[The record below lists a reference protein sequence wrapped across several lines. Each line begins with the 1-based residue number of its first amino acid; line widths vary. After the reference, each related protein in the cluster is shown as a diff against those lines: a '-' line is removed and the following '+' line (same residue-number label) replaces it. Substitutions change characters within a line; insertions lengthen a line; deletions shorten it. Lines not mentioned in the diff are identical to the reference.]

1 MDDSSYQQ
9 LLDEIAKADAVIVG
23 IGPDLSE
30 AAGLA
35 LKGGS
40 RAFDERFSDF
50 ANDFFL
56 RSIEQ
61 GERFKWTRPEN
72 KWAFT
77 ARLLQYLR
85 DSEPGQPYADLVR
98 LLEGK
103 EFFALTPNSDGLA
116 ARALGDE
123 RVAMLRGDYR
133 WLQCEKGCTDR
144 VYPSE
149 GYIDELVA
157 NTSGC
162 AIPSELVPTCPEC
175 GRPLTPWVYGY
186 EFLEGE
192 HHKQQFEHWNAFLEK
207 NINSKIVFLQVGA
220 GMKNQEYLKLPFWNM
235 TMQHPDA
242 FYVAIEKQAAF
253 APPEIE
259 DKALTFEGD
268 IAAILHR
275 AASLE

>member
-61 GERFKWTRPEN
+61 GERFKWTKPEN

-157 NTSGC
+157 NTSARADLPRVRPTAHAVGVR
-162 AIPSELVPTCPEC
+162 LRVPRRRAP
-175 GRPLTPWVYGY
+175 
-186 EFLEGE
+186 
-192 HHKQQFEHWNAFLEK
+192 
-207 NINSKIVFLQVGA
+207 
-220 GMKNQEYLKLPFWNM
+220 
-235 TMQHPDA
+235 
-242 FYVAIEKQAAF
+242 QAAVR
-253 APPEIE
+253 
-259 DKALTFEGD
+259 ALERVSGEEHQQQD
-268 IAAILHR
+268 RILAAWCEHEEPGVSQAAVLEHDD
-275 AASLE
+275 AASGRVLRGD

>member
-85 DSEPGQPYADLVR
+85 DSEPGQPS
-98 LLEGK
+98 G
-103 EFFALTPNSDGLA
+103 F
-116 ARALGDE
+116 ARA
-123 RVAMLRGDYR
+123 RSFSR
-133 WLQCEKGCTDR
+133 
-144 VYPSE
+144 
-149 GYIDELVA
+149 
-157 NTSGC
+157 
-162 AIPSELVPTCPEC
+162 
-175 GRPLTPWVYGY
+175 
-186 EFLEGE
+186 
-192 HHKQQFEHWNAFLEK
+192 
-207 NINSKIVFLQVGA
+207 
-220 GMKNQEYLKLPFWNM
+220 
-235 TMQHPDA
+235 
-242 FYVAIEKQAAF
+242 
-253 APPEIE
+253 
-259 DKALTFEGD
+259 
-268 IAAILHR
+268 
-275 AASLE
+275 

>member
-1 MDDSSYQQ
+1 MDMGSETRRI
-9 LLDEIAKADAVIVG
+9 LLVEVDVLRVDLEHDGDDAQRIGDASRCLCRVDVTRGGVFRDVDKALALVRARAAVQVNGHVVVGQVRIVDAVRVH
-23 IGPDLSE
+23 L
-30 AAGLA
+30 L
-35 LKGGS
+35 
-40 RAFDERFSDF
+40 
-50 ANDFFL
+50 L
-56 RSIEQ
+56 R
-61 GERFKWTRPEN
+61 RP
-72 KWAFT
+72 FT
-77 ARLLQYLR
+77 
-85 DSEPGQPYADLVR
+85 
-98 LLEGK
+98 
-103 EFFALTPNSDGLA
+103 
-116 ARALGDE
+116 
-123 RVAMLRGDYR
+123 
-133 WLQCEKGCTDR
+133 
-144 VYPSE
+144 SE
-149 GYIDELVA
+149 GCIDELVA